1 MEAVVTS
8 WEILP
13 MSPTAINLVHA
24 TAVQATRV
32 DTRRRWRFL

>member
-1 MEAVVTS
+1 MEADATN
-8 WEILP
+8 WEIPP

-24 TAVQATRV
+24 TAVQAIRV